1 MQNHF
6 SDFFLGGGELSICFC
21 VVFCFF
27 SFVAGAC
34 VQPWAIENGLG
45 LAWLETSCRG
55 VGVDGAPRPSENACE
70 LWCNG
75 YKLKGSCGGRV
86 LVLLLLLLLVAKDE
100 DEEENEE
107 EETDD
112 MRMQI
117 QMQEQQSQQ
126 KQQMRQSSISRST
139 KGNGSR
145 KGRSSSKKTG
155 PDTNKH
161 DIFI

>member
-1 MQNHF
+1 MFCF
-6 SDFFLGGGELSICFC
+6 SVLVWGGEGGIICFC

-55 VGVDGAPRPSENACE
+55 VGVDGAPLPSENACE

-75 YKLKGSCGGRV
+75 YKLKGSFGGRV
-86 LVLLLLLLLVAKDE
+86 LVLLLLLLAKDE

-126 KQQMRQSSISRST
+126 KQQMRQSSISRSI

-145 KGRSSSKKTG
+145 KGRSSSRKT
-155 PDTNKH
+155 P
-161 DIFI
+161 